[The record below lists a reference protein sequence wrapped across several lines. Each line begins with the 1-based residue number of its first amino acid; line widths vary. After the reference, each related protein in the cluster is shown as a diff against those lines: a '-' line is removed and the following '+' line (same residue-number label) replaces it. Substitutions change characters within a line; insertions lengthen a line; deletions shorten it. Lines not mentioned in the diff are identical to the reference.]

1 MDLVRDLI
9 STGRFVR
16 EETKIKV
23 RQPLSEALI
32 DGKYETILGDLVELI
47 KEELNVKT
55 VTFVSDLSKYMNFN
69 IKPNFKVCGAMF
81 GPRMKDYQAL
91 LQNLNEEDEEALL
104 QEETITVD
112 FDGERLDITPDM
124 VDVRIESK
132 EGFNVGMQNNKFV
145 ILNTE
150 LTDDLILE
158 GLARE
163 FVSKVQNIRKT
174 NGLDISDRI
183 KLYYSGDELTN
194 KAFDVFA
201 DYIMSETLATVYEVK
216 DVGEVNDINGHD
228 VKILVEKN

>member
-1 MDLVRDLI
+1 
-9 STGRFVR
+9 
-16 EETKIKV
+16 
-23 RQPLSEALI
+23 
-32 DGKYETILGDLVELI
+32 
-47 KEELNVKT
+47 
-55 VTFVSDLSKYMNFN
+55 
-69 IKPNFKVCGAMF
+69 
-81 GPRMKDYQAL
+81 MKDYQAL
-91 LQNLNEEDEEALL
+91 LQNLSEEDEELLL

-132 EGFNVGMQNNKFV
+132 EGFNVGMQNNKFI

-150 LTDDLILE
+150 LTDELILE

-194 KAFDVFA
+194 KAFDEFS